1 MAEQDKNIVI
11 QRFKDVMGSSTQKQ
25 FADKLHTTQTTISK
39 ILNGL
44 ADPSLA
50 ILTEI
55 SKDYGISVDW
65 LLGLSEEKYIQNI
78 SVHKLTYPYVISV
91 FRELLQ
97 NGNITFELATRDES
111 ECITDVECDRL
122 YGYKHKCSLVLKDVV
137 LKELVRKMASDLRIS
152 VKAATSKD
160 SYDEFKEILDWNDQS
175 VRARFALYNFEN
187 NESLLEV
194 YQRALERNTD
204 ILPDLHLAAPTLEE
218 FLKDKP
224 VVE

>member
-11 QRFKDVMGSSTQKQ
+11 QRFKDVMGSATQKQ

-55 SKDYGISVDW
+55 SKEYGISVDW

-78 SVHKLTYPYVISV
+78 SVHKLTYPYVSSV
-91 FRELLQ
+91 FCELLQ
-97 NGNITFELATRDES
+97 NGNITFELAARDES
-111 ECITDVECDRL
+111 EPITDVECDRL
-122 YGYKHKCSLVLKDVV
+122 YGYEHKCSLVLQDVV
-137 LKELVRKMASDLRIS
+137 LKELVQKMDSDLRIGM
-152 VKAATSKD
+152 KTAASNE
-160 SYDEFKEILDWNDQS
+160 SFSEFKEILNWKDRS
-175 VRARFALYNFEN
+175 VRAGFALFQFER
-187 NESLLEV
+187 NETLLEV

-218 FLKDKP
+218 YLKDKP